1 MIHYHITQGA
11 LDSEEGDGG
20 RVAVWNDSNNIELT
34 ISIKEIIELEERF
47 FIDINANVSDKIMG
61 NLLHHFRDDGQLYD
75 KKDLSRV

>member
-20 RVAVWNDSNNIELT
+20 RVAIWNDSNNIELT
-34 ISIKEIIELEERF
+34 MSIKEIIELEERF

-61 NLLHHFRDDGQLYD
+61 NLLYHFRDDGQLYD